1 MPHLDLKHSA
11 DLNIDTDALFEEVE
25 ATLQAHDADTGPCKC
40 RAYPAQKYRYTH
52 CLMELRMFAKRER
65 DAAFLAKLVNALERV
80 LIAYLDKDCSI
91 SVMITFSEPAYLT
104 RKFTVGEA
112 VVGQA
117 DQ

>member
-91 SVMITFSEPAYLT
+91 
-104 RKFTVGEA
+104 R
-112 VVGQA
+112 
-117 DQ
+117 